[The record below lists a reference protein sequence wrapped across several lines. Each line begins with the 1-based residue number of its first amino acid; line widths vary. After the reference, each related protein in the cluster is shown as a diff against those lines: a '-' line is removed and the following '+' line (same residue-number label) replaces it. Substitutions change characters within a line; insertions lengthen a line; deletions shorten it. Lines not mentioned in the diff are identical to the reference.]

1 MEEALTFREYMQA
14 LSSFLRTDPWVVQV
28 FVVVFLT
35 LTASFVQK
43 IVLAR
48 LQTRLERTPVF
59 WDNALVEALNKPLG
73 VFIWVVGLAFAM
85 QIIYAETGAAIFEA
99 VDPIRDVA
107 IIATLAWFLVRFIGL
122 AEENIIT
129 RRETRGETYDRTTL
143 DAIAKL
149 LRISVIITAGLVALQ
164 TLGFSIAGVLAF
176 GGIGGI
182 AVGFAARDLL
192 ANFFGGLMIY
202 MDRPFAVGEWIRS
215 PDQEIEGTV
224 EEIGWR
230 LTRIRTF
237 DRRPLYVPN
246 SVFTHISVEN
256 PSRMTNRR
264 IREILGV
271 RYDDAGKVRGIVAD
285 IKDMLLKHPDI
296 DTDRVVIVNFDT
308 FAPSSLNIL
317 IYCFTKTREWV
328 EFHEI
333 KQDVLLKVI
342 DIVGKHGAECAF
354 PTSTLHVPDGVSVRT
369 LEENI
374 LTAEAAKTAS
384 GR

>member
-1 MEEALTFREYMQA
+1 MQEAQTFKEYMHA
-14 LSSFLRTDPWVVQV
+14 LSGFLHTDPWVLQV

-35 LTASFVQK
+35 LLASFIQK
-43 IVLAR
+43 IVLAK
-48 LQTRLERTPVF
+48 LQARLERTPVY
-59 WDNALVEALNKPLG
+59 WDNALVEALNRPLG

-85 QIIYAETGAAIFEA
+85 QIIHAETGAAIFEA
-99 VDPIRDVA
+99 VEPIRDVA
-107 IIATLAWFLVRFIGL
+107 IIATMAWFLVRFIGL
-122 AEENIIT
+122 AENNIIAK
-129 RRETRGETYDRTTL
+129 REARGESYDRTTL

-149 LRISVIITAGLVALQ
+149 LRISVIITATLVVLQ
-164 TLGFSIAGVLAF
+164 TLGFSITGVLAF

-182 AVGFAARDLL
+182 AVGFAAKDLL

-202 MDRPFAVGEWIRS
+202 LDRPFAVGEWIRS

-271 RYDDAGKVRGIVAD
+271 RYDDAGKVRDIVAD
-285 IKDMLLKHPDI
+285 IKDMIVNHPEI
-296 DTDRVVIVNFDT
+296 DTDRVIIVNFDT
-308 FAPSSLNIL
+308 FAPSSLDIL
-317 IYCFTKTREWV
+317 IYCFTKTRDWV
-328 EFHEI
+328 EFHGI
-333 KQDVLLKVI
+333 KQDVLLKII
-342 DIVGKHGAECAF
+342 DIVQQHGAECAF
-354 PTSTLHVPDGVSVRT
+354 PTSTLHVPDGVTVRS
-369 LEENI
+369 LE
-374 LTAEAAKTAS
+374 AEHAT
-384 GR
+384 G

>member
-1 MEEALTFREYMQA
+1 MQA

-35 LTASFVQK
+35 LTASFIQK

-48 LQTRLERTPVF
+48 LQVRLERTPVF
-59 WDNALVEALNKPLG
+59 WDNALVEALNRPLG

-122 AEENIIT
+122 AEENIIVK
-129 RRETRGETYDRTTL
+129 REARGQSYDRTTL

-149 LRISVIITAGLVALQ
+149 LRISVIITAGLVVLQ
-164 TLGFSIAGVLAF
+164 TLGFSITGVLAF

-182 AVGFAARDLL
+182 AVGFAAKDLL

-202 MDRPFAVGEWIRS
+202 LDRPFAVGEWVRS

-264 IREILGV
+264 IREVLGV
-271 RYDDAGKVRGIVAD
+271 RYDDADKVLSIVAD
-285 IKDMLLKHPDI
+285 VKDMILNHPDI
-296 DTDRVVIVNFDT
+296 DTERVIIVNFDT
-308 FAPSSLNIL
+308 FAPSSLDIL

-354 PTSTLHVPDGVSVRT
+354 PTSTLHVPDGVAMRS
-369 LEENI
+369 LEDN
-374 LTAEAAKTAS
+374 LLAAGAAKTAS